1 MDVRRLLDIL
11 LQLVRF
17 WIVVWLTYTSTR
29 RQAAHW
35 HRVRLGPFSAF
46 SDAEAFISMVST

>member
-1 MDVRRLLDIL
+1 MPSCNLDCVRLKYI
-11 LQLVRF
+11 
-17 WIVVWLTYTSTR
+17 SNR

-46 SDAEAFISMVST
+46 SDAEAFISTVST

>member
-1 MDVRRLLDIL
+1 MDCVRLK
-11 LQLVRF
+11 
-17 WIVVWLTYTSTR
+17 YTSTR